1 MVFAIRPRTCSGR
14 PELDAAGGR
23 SQRANS
29 QGESQGESQA
39 NRGILIAD
47 LDQSV
52 ATVEVTKRIDVD
64 AV

>member
-23 SQRANS
+23 SQRAN
-29 QGESQGESQA
+29 SQGESQA